1 MRQSPTFPL
10 LCALVGLT
18 VLAGCSSP
26 HPHASPVWQP
36 QGGTCSAGPA
46 QSVVGQQATASVMEQ
61 ARLRSGALMA
71 RILRPGQAVTKEFD
85 AERLNL
91 EVDAQGRIVA
101 VRCG

>member
-1 MRQSPTFPL
+1 MRQPPAFLMLSTL
-10 LCALVGLT
+10 AGLAL
-18 VLAGCSSP
+18 LAGCSSP
-26 HPHASPVWQP
+26 RPHASPVWQP
-36 QGGTCSAGPA
+36 QGGACSAGPA
-46 QSVVGQQATASVMEQ
+46 QTVVGQQATAPVMEQ
-61 ARLRSGALMA
+61 ARQRSGALMA

>member
-26 HPHASPVWQP
+26 RPHASPVWQP

-61 ARLRSGALMA
+61 ARQRSGALMA
-71 RILRPGQAVTKEFD
+71 RILRPGQAVTKEVD
-85 AERLNL
+85 AERLTL